1 VPDKPIP
8 EDDPVVSRSFAPHYV
23 VAMLILMVTLF
34 WALWDED
41 FGQRPWKAF
50 QNEWKDRYSAFLKN
64 ARAQSSTAQTEIQ
77 ATSDYQALKKSYD
90 DASQQAAP
98 RIKEINEKLRD
109 LSGKILAVQN
119 SFTDRRAYVNAATYA
134 IETETSAS
142 SKESKQ
148 KALKEYESQPS
159 TVEMPDGSKRIFKT
173 FDDLEQTY
181 NELKNQRTQLSAE
194 LGELLKPL
202 NEKKELMD
210 SYLADHMVS
219 LTPSQL
225 ANLQNGVEAWT
236 PRIRQINVN
245 EHSASLERED
255 SAQIVDRCESCHMG
269 IREPVKLTAASMS
282 LKGKK
287 PDEYA
292 RAFTSHPEPDLLKTH
307 DPDKFGCS
315 PCHQGNGRATTS
327 VEKAHGTY
335 EHWLWPLFPRQNMEA
350 GCQICHSADMMLS
363 IGEVGSVISFGKDL
377 YRQRGCVG
385 CHRYEGYDREPED
398 LLSIAQEIKLLEQQ
412 KVDNLKEANDLMKQA
427 DAAETNAEA
436 NRLNDR
442 AVALK
447 VTNSKVDLRIVQL
460 DRTTKSLLQDIKK
473 VGPNLKDVRL
483 KLNKNWIP
491 VWLKKPTDFRATTRM
506 PNFRLTD
513 DQVQAI
519 SAYLWQSALTDPPV
533 KHKPGN
539 AAHGKE
545 LFETRGCLGCHS
557 IGEGDQMQGGGFAA
571 NLTRVG
577 EKDNYDYLVRWVHN
591 ARERTRPYCMYEKK
605 DIGPEDYAKKG
616 LPFVF
621 DLDHS
626 RCPNDGHELQ
636 VQNMTVMPSLRLS
649 PEDAE
654 DVASYLITLKKKE
667 ASSYPDA
674 PFMDDP
680 NLKAEGKKLIQ
691 FFGCAGC
698 HEIAGL
704 EDEGRIG
711 TELTFEGS
719 KPIDR
724 LDFALLTD
732 VAERGGREPI
742 ADPEDL
748 ARLPEGPAKAPWH
761 DHKGFFEHKLAEPN
775 VWDQGKIFTD
785 ETEKLRMPNLHLDKN
800 EIQALT
806 TFLMGSQENVLP
818 DSYQYRPLDYHRDI
832 QEGWWVIKKYNCVG
846 CHQLIPGQKTA
857 LMGVAR
863 YQGPGQEQLPPKL
876 LTEGA
881 RVDPQ
886 WLLRF
891 LKNPA
896 LNDKDTNRN
905 GVRFYLQVRM
915 PTFSFSEN
923 ELGKLVRFF
932 QALSQ
937 QPFPYIPELEPQLTA
952 KETEMAR
959 SLFSSSAAPCLKCHA
974 TGDPVH
980 DRTATAPNFLLAKD
994 RLKPDWV
1001 ERWIIDPQAIS
1012 PGTSM
1017 PSGLFKREDGRW
1029 VFSGPTPPSFKGY
1042 DKDQTKLLVDYIF
1055 QLTAEEQRRVSAA
1068 MGHASASTGGSSSGG
1083 KAASGVSS
1091 GNGVAQNRGTEVAP
1105 GARRP

>member
-1 VPDKPIP
+1 
-8 EDDPVVSRSFAPHYV
+8 
-23 VAMLILMVTLF
+23 
-34 WALWDED
+34 LWDED

-64 ARAQSSTAQTEIQ
+64 ARTQSSTAQKEIEST
-77 ATSDYQALKKSYD
+77 ADYQALKQAYD
-90 DASQQAAP
+90 KASQESAP
-98 RIKEINEKLRD
+98 RIREINQKLRD
-109 LSGKILAVQN
+109 LSAAILAVQDGPMR
-119 SFTDRRAYVNAATYA
+119 FTDRRAYVTAATYD
-134 IETETSAS
+134 IETS
-142 SKESKQ
+142 SPSSQERKK
-148 KALKEYESQPS
+148 KALENYKQEL
-159 TVEMPDGSKRIFKT
+159 TTIVFPDGSKHQYNYEQ
-173 FDDLEQTY
+173 LEEEY
-181 NELKNQRTQLSAE
+181 NALKDQRTKLTAE
-194 LGELLKPL
+194 LGELIKPL
-202 NEKKELMD
+202 NERKAQMD
-210 SYLADHMVS
+210 AYVADHMVS
-219 LTPSQL
+219 LEPSQL
-225 ANLQNGVEAWT
+225 AGLLAKTEAWT
-236 PRIRQINVN
+236 SKIQQINVPEAN
-245 EHSASLERED
+245 
-255 SAQIVDRCESCHMG
+255 IVDRCESCHMG

-282 LKGKK
+282 LKGRK
-287 PDEYA
+287 PDDYA

-350 GCQICHSADMMLS
+350 GCQVCHSADMVVVTN
-363 IGEVGSVISFGKDL
+363 EVGWIISEGKDL

-412 KVDNLKEANDLMKQA
+412 KVDNLKQASDLMKQA
-427 DAAETNAEA
+427 DAAETNEEA

-447 VTNSKVDLRIVQL
+447 VTNSKIDLRIVQL
-460 DRTTKSLLQDIKK
+460 DRTTKSLLQDVKK

-491 VWLKKPTDFRATTRM
+491 VWLRKPTDFRRTTKM
-506 PNFRLTD
+506 PNFRLNEE
-513 DQVQAI
+513 QIKAI

-545 LFETRGCLGCHS
+545 LFETRGCLACHS
-557 IGEGDQMQGGGFAA
+557 IGEGDQMQGGTFAA

-591 ARERTRPYCMYEKK
+591 ARERTRPYCMFEKK

-649 PEDAE
+649 PDDAE
-654 DVASYLITLKKKE
+654 DVASYLINLKKKE
-667 ASSYPDA
+667 PSSYPDA

-680 NLKAEGKKLIQ
+680 GLKAEGKRWIQ

-724 LDFALLTD
+724 LDFALLTE
-732 VAERGGREPI
+732 VAKRGTAEPI
-742 ADPEDL
+742 TDPEDL
-748 ARLPEGPAKAPWH
+748 ARLPEGPAKAPFY

-775 VWDQGKIFTD
+775 IWDKGVIKP
-785 ETEKLRMPNLHLDKN
+785 ETEKLRMPNLHLTKDQ
-800 EIQALT
+800 IQAFT
-806 TFLMGSQENVLP
+806 TFLMGSQENALP
-818 DSYQYRPLDYHRDI
+818 PFYEYRPLDYRRDI
-832 QEGWWVIKKYNCVG
+832 QEGWWVIKKYNCMG
-846 CHQLIPGQKTA
+846 CHQLIPGQKTS
-857 LMGVAR
+857 LMTMAR
-863 YQGPGQEQLPPKL
+863 YQGPAQEQLPPKL

-881 RVDPQ
+881 RVDPE

-932 QALSQ
+932 QALSR
-937 QPFPYIPELEPQLTA
+937 QPFPYIPELAPELTA
-952 KETEMAR
+952 KETDMAR
-959 SLFSSSAAPCLKCHA
+959 SLFSSPAAPCLKCHA

-1017 PSGLFKREDGRW
+1017 PSGLFKREDGHW

-1068 MGHASASTGGSSSGG
+1068 MGHASAATRGSPSGG
-1083 KAASGVSS
+1083 KATSGASS
-1091 GNGVAQNRGTEVAP
+1091 GNGVAQNRTTEVAP